1 MALALH
7 HSPRGPRV
15 RSVQTSVPGFRR
27 AASRTAAALA
37 ALALLSTGATRL
49 AAQAAP
55 AQTAPDSTFRIV
67 PVRPVEVLRREAL
80 RQTPPP
86 QPDSLRPPDLVDLA
100 TLDST
105 IRFDIRYATTNN
117 FMSSRMY
124 ASARAFLQRPAAEAL
139 LRAHRALAAQGYGL
153 LIHDAYRPWYV
164 TWMFWAA
171 TPSRYHAFV
180 ANPATGS
187 KHNRGC
193 AVDLTLYDL
202 ATGRPVEMPS
212 TYDEFSERAHPDY
225 AGGTPRQT
233 ARRDLLRRTMEAA
246 GFTVD
251 AGEWWHYDYRDWAQY
266 PVLNVRFEEIAGRH

>member
-1 MALALH
+1 VKL
-7 HSPRGPRV
+7 V
-15 RSVQTSVPGFRR
+15 RSPAPGLRHAAVR
-27 AASRTAAALA
+27 ASAAGAALF
-37 ALALLSTGATRL
+37 LLSTSVSKL
-49 AAQAAP
+49 AAQATP
-55 AQTAPDSTFRIV
+55 AQTAARDTTFRIV

-86 QPDSLRPPDLVDLA
+86 QPDSLRAPDLVDLA

-139 LRAHRALAAQGYGL
+139 LRAHRALAAHGYGL

-164 TWMFWAA
+164 TWMFWEA
-171 TPSRYHAFV
+171 TPPRLRSFV
-180 ANPATGS
+180 ANPRSGS

-202 ATGRPVEMPS
+202 ATGLPVGMPS

-225 AGGTPRQT
+225 AGGTPDQT
-233 ARRDLLRRTMEAA
+233 ARRDLLRRTMEAE

-251 AGEWWHYDYRDWAQY
+251 AGEWWHYDYRDWARY
-266 PVLNVRFEEIAGRH
+266 PVLNVRFEEIAGRR